1 MSFVRR
7 WLLITV
13 LGFSGGIIF
22 LLPFLFEVFYTPLG
36 SALGLNHTELGSL
49 VSIFGFVSM
58 IFYFPGGW
66 LADRV
71 SPKKLITTSLIGT
84 GLAGLYFSTF
94 PSYCVSLAIHA
105 FWGVCI
111 TLLFWGAMIRLTR
124 NSAPADQQGR
134 AFGTLEFIRG
144 IAEGLTNTGLLVVFA
159 WLGSTQQAMSTVV
172 VQLSTVTIALGV
184 IAWFVIEDMPRDES
198 GWSADHPIGW
208 QDVLRV
214 LKMPVIWLIIIVVM
228 TAYCAYWSSFA
239 INPYATDVVLTTAAV
254 AGVISVARMWLK
266 PVSGFVAGF
275 VADRFGVAI
284 SATALFALLVIGF
297 LGLATLSGNL
307 PGFNMM
313 LGFLAVAAIAIFAL
327 RGIYFALL
335 EEGNVPLAVTG
346 TAGGVISAVAFTP
359 DVFMPLLSGALRDTY
374 PGAEGYR
381 YLFLITA
388 VMCAFGLI
396 ASVTIYFKYVKPKMM
411 SLHRGGSSAAG
422 VK

>member
-36 SALGLNHTELGSL
+36 SALGLNHTELGGL
-49 VSIFGFVSM
+49 VSVFGFFSM

-66 LADRV
+66 LADRL
-71 SPKKLITTSLIGT
+71 SPRNLITTSLFGT

-94 PSYCVSLAIHA
+94 PSYRISLAIHA

-111 TLLFWGAMIRLTR
+111 TLLFWAAMIRLTR

-144 IAEGLTNTGLLVVFA
+144 IAEALTSGGLLFVFA
-159 WLGSTQQAMSTVV
+159 LLGSSEQALSTVV
-172 VQLSTVTIALGV
+172 VQLSWVTIALGV
-184 IAWFVIEDMPRDES
+184 IAWLVIEDISRDDDE
-198 GWSADHPIGW
+198 AAVDHSIGW
-208 QDVLRV
+208 RDVLSV
-214 LKMPVIWLIIIVVM
+214 LKMPVVWLIIIVVM
-228 TAYCAYWSSFA
+228 TAYCAYWSSYS
-239 INPYATDVVLTTAAV
+239 INPYATDVVLTSVAV
-254 AGVISVARMWLK
+254 AGAISVARMWLK

-275 VADRFGVAI
+275 VADRFGVAVTT
-284 SATALFALLVIGF
+284 TALFVLLVVSF
-297 LGLATLSGNL
+297 LGLAALSGNI
-307 PGFNMM
+307 PGFNVM
-313 LGFLAVAAIAIFAL
+313 LSFMALAAIGIFAL

-359 DVFMPLLSGALRDTY
+359 DVFMPLLSGALRDAY

-388 VMCAFGLI
+388 GMCTAGLV
-396 ASVTIYFKYVKPKMM
+396 AALTIYFKYVKSTAKEEV
-411 SLHRGGSSAAG
+411 SG
-422 VK
+422 

>member
-1 MSFVRR
+1 MSFFRR

-22 LLPFLFEVFYTPLG
+22 LLPWLFEVFYTPLG

-49 VSIFGFVSM
+49 VSIFGIVSM
-58 IFYFPGGW
+58 ICYFPGGW

-71 SPKKLITTSLIGT
+71 SPRKLITVSLMGT

-94 PSYCVSLAIHA
+94 PSYRVSLAIHA

-111 TLLFWGAMIRLTR
+111 TLLFWAAMIRLTR

-134 AFGTLEFIRG
+134 AFGTLEFVRG

-159 WLGSTQQAMSTVV
+159 WLGSTQQALSTVV
-172 VQLSTVTIALGV
+172 VQLSWVTIALGV
-184 IAWFVIEDMPRDES
+184 IAWFVIEDISPDQS
-198 GWSADHPIGW
+198 DSATDHAIGW
-208 QDVLRV
+208 QDVLSV

-228 TAYCAYWSSFA
+228 TAYCAYWSSYS
-239 INPYATDVVLTTAAV
+239 INPYATDVILTSAAV
-254 AGVISVARMWLK
+254 AGAISIARMWLK
-266 PVSGFVAGF
+266 PASGFIAGF

-284 SATALFALLVIGF
+284 STSALFVMLVVSF
-297 LGLATLSGNL
+297 LGMAALSGNL
-307 PGFNMM
+307 PGFNVM

-335 EEGNVPLAVTG
+335 EEGKVPLAVTG
-346 TAGGVISAVAFTP
+346 TATGVISAVAFTP
-359 DVFMPLLSGALRDTY
+359 DVFMPLLSGALRDAY

-388 VMCAFGLI
+388 GMCALGLI
-396 ASVTIYFKYVKPKMM
+396 ASVTIYFKYVKPKNA
-411 SLHRGGSSAAG
+411 SHN
-422 VK
+422 

>member
-36 SALGLNHTELGSL
+36 SALGLNHTELGGL
-49 VSIFGFVSM
+49 VSVFGFFSM

-66 LADRV
+66 LADRL
-71 SPKKLITTSLIGT
+71 SPKKLITNSLFGT
-84 GLAGLYFSTF
+84 GIAGLYFSTF
-94 PSYCVSLAIHA
+94 PSYRISLAIHA

-111 TLLFWGAMIRLTR
+111 TLLFWAAMIRLTR

-134 AFGTLEFIRG
+134 AFGTLEFVRG
-144 IAEGLTNTGLLVVFA
+144 IAEALTSGGLLLVFA
-159 WLGSTQQAMSTVV
+159 WLGSSEQALSTVV
-172 VQLSTVTIALGV
+172 VQLSWVTIALGV
-184 IAWFVIEDMPRDES
+184 IAWLVIEDISREDDE
-198 GWSADHPIGW
+198 AAVDHSIGW
-208 QDVLRV
+208 QDVLSV
-214 LKMPVIWLIIIVVM
+214 LKMPVVWLIIIVVM
-228 TAYCAYWSSFA
+228 TAYCAYWSSYS
-239 INPYATDVVLTTAAV
+239 INPYATDVVLTSVAV
-254 AGVISVARMWLK
+254 AGAISVARMWLK

-275 VADRFGVAI
+275 VADRFGVAV
-284 SATALFALLVIGF
+284 STSALFGLLVVSF
-297 LGLATLSGNL
+297 LGLAALSGNI
-307 PGFNMM
+307 PGFNVM
-313 LGFLAVAAIAIFAL
+313 LGFMALAAIGIFAL

-388 VMCAFGLI
+388 GMCTAGLV
-396 ASVTIYFKYVKPKMM
+396 AALTIYFKYVKSTAKEEV
-411 SLHRGGSSAAG
+411 SGSY
-422 VK
+422 

>member
-1 MSFVRR
+1 MSFIRR

-49 VSIFGFVSM
+49 VSIFGFFSM

-71 SPKKLITTSLIGT
+71 SARKLITTSLMAT

-94 PSYCVSLAIHA
+94 PSYRISLVIHA

-124 NSAPADQQGR
+124 ISAPADQQGR

-144 IAEGLTNTGLLVVFA
+144 IAEGLTTTGLLVVFA
-159 WLGSTQQAMSTVV
+159 WLSSTQQALSTVV
-172 VQLSTVTIALGV
+172 VQLSWVTIALGV
-184 IAWFVIEDMPRDES
+184 VAWFVIEDISREES
-198 GWSADHPIGW
+198 WSSTGHAIGW
-208 QDVLRV
+208 QDVLSV
-214 LKMPVIWLIIIVVM
+214 LKMPVIWLIIVVVM
-228 TAYCAYWSSFA
+228 TAYCAYWASYA

-254 AGVISVARMWLK
+254 AGAISVARMWLK
-266 PVSGFVAGF
+266 PLSGFIAGF

-284 SATALFALLVIGF
+284 STTVLFAMLVASF
-297 LGLATLSGNL
+297 LGLAALSGNL
-307 PGFNMM
+307 PGFKVM

-346 TAGGVISAVAFTP
+346 TAGGVVSAVAFTP
-359 DVFMPLLSGALRDTY
+359 DVFMPLLSGALRDAY

-381 YLFLITA
+381 YLFLCTA
-388 VMCAFGLI
+388 GMCAAGLA
-396 ASVTIYFKYVKPKMM
+396 ASMTIYFKYVKSKTNGPA
-411 SLHRGGSSAAG
+411 S
-422 VK
+422 

>member
-36 SALGLNHTELGSL
+36 SALGLSHTELGGL
-49 VSIFGFVSM
+49 VSVFGFFSM

-71 SPKKLITTSLIGT
+71 SSRKLITTSLLLT

-94 PSYCVSLAIHA
+94 PSYRVSLVIHA
-105 FWGVCI
+105 FWAICI

-134 AFGTLEFIRG
+134 AFGTLEFVRG
-144 IAEGLTNTGLLVVFA
+144 IAEGLTSAGLLAVFA
-159 WLGSTQQAMSTVV
+159 WLGSTQQALSTVV
-172 VQLSTVTIALGV
+172 IQLSWVTIALGV
-184 IAWFVIEDMPRDES
+184 MAWLVIEEKSRDES
-198 GWSADHPIGW
+198 GSSTDQKIGW
-208 QDVLRV
+208 QEVLAVLR
-214 LKMPVIWLIIIVVM
+214 MPVIWLIIIVLM
-228 TAYCAYWSSFA
+228 TAYCAYWASYS
-239 INPYATDVVLTTAAV
+239 INPYATDVVLTSAAV

-266 PVSGFVAGF
+266 PLSGFMAGF
-275 VADRFGVAI
+275 VADRFGVAL
-284 SATALFALLVIGF
+284 STTVLFAMLVVSF
-297 LGLATLSGNL
+297 LVLAALSGNL
-307 PGFNMM
+307 PGFNVM
-313 LGFLAVAAIAIFAL
+313 LGFMAIAAIAIFAL

-335 EEGNVPLAVTG
+335 EEGGVPLAVTG
-346 TAGGVISAVAFTP
+346 TATGVISAVAFTP
-359 DVFMPLLSGALRDTY
+359 DVFMPILSGALRDAY

-388 VMCAFGLI
+388 GMCAAGLI
-396 ASVTIYFKYVKPKMM
+396 ASLTIYFKYVKPK
-411 SLHRGGSSAAG
+411 HAQ
-422 VK
+422 

>member
-1 MSFVRR
+1 MSFFRR

-49 VSIFGFVSM
+49 VSIFGFFSM

-71 SPKKLITTSLIGT
+71 SPRKLITTSLIGT

-94 PSYCVSLAIHA
+94 PSYHVSLAIHA

-144 IAEGLTNTGLLVVFA
+144 IAEGLTTTGLLVVFA
-159 WLGSTQQAMSTVV
+159 WLGSSQQALSTVV
-172 VQLSTVTIALGV
+172 VQLSLVTMALGV
-184 IAWFVIEDMPRDES
+184 IAWFVIEDLSREES
-198 GWSADHPIGW
+198 RASVNIAPGWHEVLA
-208 QDVLRV
+208 VLR
-214 LKMPVIWLIIIVVM
+214 MPVIWLIIIVVM

-239 INPYATDVVLTTAAV
+239 INPYATDVMLTSAAV
-254 AGVISVARMWLK
+254 AGTISVARMWLK
-266 PVSGFVAGF
+266 PVSGFMAGF
-275 VADRFGVAI
+275 VADRFGVA
-284 SATALFALLVIGF
+284 STTAVLFALLVVSF
-297 LGLATLSGNL
+297 LGLAALSGNL
-307 PGFNMM
+307 PGFNVM

-346 TAGGVISAVAFTP
+346 TAGGVVSAVAFTP
-359 DVFMPLLSGALRDTY
+359 DVFMPLLSGALRDNF

-388 VMCAFGLI
+388 GMCALGLI
-396 ASVTIYFKYVKPKMM
+396 ASVTIYFKYVKSKMDIP
-411 SLHRGGSSAAG
+411 GA
-422 VK
+422 

>member
-1 MSFVRR
+1 MSFFRR

-36 SALGLNHTELGSL
+36 SALGLNHTELGGL
-49 VSIFGFVSM
+49 VSVFGFFSM

-71 SPKKLITTSLIGT
+71 SPRKLITTSLIGT

-94 PSYCVSLAIHA
+94 PSYHVSLAIHA

-144 IAEGLTNTGLLVVFA
+144 TAEGLTTTGLLVVFA
-159 WLGSTQQAMSTVV
+159 WMGSSQQALSTVV
-172 VQLSTVTIALGV
+172 VQLSLVTMALGV
-184 IAWFVIEDMPRDES
+184 IAWFVIEDLSREES
-198 GWSADHPIGW
+198 GATVNLAPGW
-208 QDVLRV
+208 HEVLAV

-228 TAYCAYWSSFA
+228 TAYCAYWSSYA
-239 INPYATDVVLTTAAV
+239 INPYATDVILTTAAV
-254 AGVISVARMWLK
+254 AGAISVARMWLK
-266 PVSGFVAGF
+266 PVSGFMAGF
-275 VADRFGVAI
+275 VADRFGV
-284 SATALFALLVIGF
+284 SSTTTVLFAMLLVSF
-297 LGLATLSGNL
+297 LGLAVLSGNL
-307 PGFNMM
+307 PGFHVM
-313 LGFLAVAAIAIFAL
+313 LGFMAVAAIAIFAL

-346 TAGGVISAVAFTP
+346 TAGGVVSAVAFTP
-359 DVFMPLLSGALRDTY
+359 DIFMPLLSGALRDNF

-381 YLFLITA
+381 YLFLSTA
-388 VMCAFGLI
+388 GICALGLI
-396 ASVTIYFKYVKPKMM
+396 ASMTIYFKYVKPKTNVPA
-411 SLHRGGSSAAG
+411 S
-422 VK
+422 

>member
-1 MSFVRR
+1 MSFLRR

-71 SPKKLITTSLIGT
+71 SPRKLITASLIGT
-84 GLAGLYFSTF
+84 GLAGLWFSTF
-94 PSYCVSLAIHA
+94 PSYRLSLAIHA
-105 FWGVCI
+105 FWGVSI

-144 IAEGLTNTGLLVVFA
+144 IAEGLTSTGILVAFA
-159 WLGSTQQAMSTVV
+159 WLGSGQQALSTVV
-172 VQLSTVTIALGV
+172 VQLSLLTIALGV
-184 IAWFVIEDMPRDES
+184 IAWFAIEDISRDES
-198 GWSADHPIGW
+198 GPSPDHAVGW
-208 QDVLRV
+208 QDVLCV

-228 TAYCAYWSSFA
+228 TAYCAYWSSYA
-239 INPYATDVVLTTAAV
+239 INPYATDVILTTAAV
-254 AGVISVARMWLK
+254 AGAISVARMWLK
-266 PVSGFVAGF
+266 PVSGFIAGF

-284 SATALFALLVIGF
+284 SATVLFAMLIVGF
-297 LGLATLSGNL
+297 LGLAGLSGNV
-307 PGFNMM
+307 PGFNVM

-359 DVFMPLLSGALRDTY
+359 DVFMPLLSGALRDAY

-381 YLFLITA
+381 YLFLSTA
-388 VMCAFGLI
+388 GMCAAGLI
-396 ASVTIYFKYVKPKMM
+396 ASMAIYFKYVKP
-411 SLHRGGSSAAG
+411 R
-422 VK
+422 

>member
-1 MSFVRR
+1 MSFFRR

-36 SALGLNHTELGSL
+36 GALGLNHTELGGL
-49 VSIFGFVSM
+49 VSVFGFFSM

-71 SPKKLITTSLIGT
+71 SPRKLITTSLIGT

-94 PSYCVSLAIHA
+94 PSYHVSLAIHA

-144 IAEGLTNTGLLVVFA
+144 IAEGLTTTGLLVVFA
-159 WLGSTQQAMSTVV
+159 WMGSSQQALSTVV
-172 VQLSTVTIALGV
+172 VQLSLVTMALGV
-184 IAWFVIEDMPRDES
+184 IAWFVIEDLSREES
-198 GWSADHPIGW
+198 GATVNLAPGW
-208 QDVLRV
+208 HEVLAV

-228 TAYCAYWSSFA
+228 TAYCAYWSSYA
-239 INPYATDVVLTTAAV
+239 INPYATDVILTTTAV
-254 AGVISVARMWLK
+254 AGAISVARMWLK
-266 PVSGFVAGF
+266 PVSGFMAGF
-275 VADRFGVAI
+275 VADRFGV
-284 SATALFALLVIGF
+284 SSTTTVLFAMLVVSF
-297 LGLATLSGNL
+297 LGLAALSGNL
-307 PGFNMM
+307 PRFNLM
-313 LGFLAVAAIAIFAL
+313 LGFMAIAAIAIFAL

-346 TAGGVISAVAFTP
+346 TAGGVVSAVAFTP
-359 DVFMPLLSGALRDTY
+359 DVFMPLLSGALRDNF

-381 YLFLITA
+381 YLFLSTA
-388 VMCAFGLI
+388 GMCALGLI
-396 ASVTIYFKYVKPKMM
+396 ASMTIYFKYVKPKTNVPANRM
-411 SLHRGGSSAAG
+411 
-422 VK
+422 